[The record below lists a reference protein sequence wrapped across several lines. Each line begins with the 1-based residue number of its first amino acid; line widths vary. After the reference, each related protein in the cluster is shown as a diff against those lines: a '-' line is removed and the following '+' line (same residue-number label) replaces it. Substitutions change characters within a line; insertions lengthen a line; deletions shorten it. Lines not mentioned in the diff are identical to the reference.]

1 MSKLKELFNK
11 HRHFILY
18 AMSGCVNTVV
28 DFGVFT
34 LLNVFT
40 PLALAFCQ
48 AGGYIAGVISS
59 FILNR
64 NVTFKD
70 GRNTGIF
77 SQLWRFICVNGVSLL
92 VSTFGIQW
100 LTSGGLNDYIAK
112 VIILVITTLINYVGY
127 KLLVFKVKS

>member
-1 MSKLKELFNK
+1 
-11 HRHFILY
+11 
-18 AMSGCVNTVV
+18 MSGCVNTIV
-28 DFGVFT
+28 DFGTFT

-40 PLALAFCQ
+40 PIPLALCQ
-48 AGGYIAGVISS
+48 AGGYTAGVISS
-59 FILNR
+59 FVLNR

-70 GRNTGIF
+70 GKNTGIF

-100 LTSGGLNDYIAK
+100 LTVLGLNEYIAK

-127 KLLVFKVKS
+127 KLLVFKVKG